1 MTLGFLII
9 IIIIIIL
16 YSYLNNIYRK
26 FRLEQIQK
34 KCYEDSEIKNIIDKN
49 TNYIENGLNNIINEY
64 VKNDELNY
72 ICKYSLD
79 GGKKIR
85 SLIGYSIYYNI
96 NPSYDVNMINCVELL
111 HTSSLI
117 LDDIMDCDKMRRNKK
132 SLYYKFGIAKAQLAA
147 SQLVLT
153 SSQLI
158 NNEILGINKNINNY
172 VLHIFQN
179 LINGQFDDI
188 SKKSK
193 DIIKTSIEKTSS
205 LFQLLFA
212 LSFGDKLTEDNLPI
226 LNLIGIYFG
235 LIYQIAD
242 DFSDYYSD
250 KNNNIVQVLGY
261 KKSIELFD
269 IYITELYNLL
279 VYMDILTYE
288 IYYIMDYLY
297 DLTIKNYNYIKD

>member
-1 MTLGFLII
+1 MWRCHKPGQWL
-9 IIIIIIL
+9 
-16 YSYLNNIYRK
+16 
-26 FRLEQIQK
+26 
-34 KCYEDSEIKNIIDKN
+34 
-49 TNYIENGLNNIINEY
+49 
-64 VKNDELNY
+64 
-72 ICKYSLD
+72 
-79 GGKKIR
+79 
-85 SLIGYSIYYNI
+85 
-96 NPSYDVNMINCVELL
+96 PSWGSTC
-111 HTSSLI
+111 HP
-117 LDDIMDCDKMRRNKK
+117 
-132 SLYYKFGIAKAQLAA
+132 
-147 SQLVLT
+147 SQHL
-153 SSQLI
+153 QLI

-205 LFQLLFA
+205 LFQLLFV